1 MDYEAVRQGLE
12 QAIPFNRHV
21 GLDVAEVG
29 DGRGVVRLPDDER
42 LHNHVGSQHAGA
54 LFSAGEAASG
64 AAFVGAFAERMGEI
78 TPLARTAE
86 ISYLKLARGPI
97 TATGTLG
104 EGKPELLGRLDSDGK
119 VEFPVEVEMT
129 DADGQHGRVDDRAL
143 ARAQERLNAT
153 HPRAHLGCHRGA
165 HGRGWALF
173 SPLFE
178 RQTAHVDR
186 GSPNSPSASTES
198 SPTGSWSSSA

>member
-12 QAIPFNRHV
+12 QAIPFNLHV

-29 DGRGVVRLPDDER
+29 DGRGVIRLPDDER

-64 AAFVGAFAERMGEI
+64 GAFVGAFAERMGEI

-86 ISYLKLARGPI
+86 ISYLKLAKGTI

-104 EGKPELLGRLDSDGK
+104 EAKDSLLERLDADGK
-119 VEFPVEVEMT
+119 VEFPVKVEMT
-129 DADGQHGRVDDRAL
+129 DDNGNTVASMTVSWHVRK
-143 ARAQERLNAT
+143 NA
-153 HPRAHLGCHRGA
+153 
-165 HGRGWALF
+165 
-173 SPLFE
+173 
-178 RQTAHVDR
+178 
-186 GSPNSPSASTES
+186 
-198 SPTGSWSSSA
+198 